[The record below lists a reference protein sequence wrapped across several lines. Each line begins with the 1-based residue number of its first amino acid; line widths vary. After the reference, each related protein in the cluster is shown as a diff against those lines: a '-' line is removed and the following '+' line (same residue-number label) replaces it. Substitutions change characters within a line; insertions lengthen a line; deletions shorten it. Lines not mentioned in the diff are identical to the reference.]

1 MEENL
6 IMDNMVQDE
15 EGEEGRTVTDWDYI
29 NEKVLKSMVHAY
41 MAIYYIVLDT
51 DEYAMIY
58 PTCNSFGTMDKFTDK
73 LIKKLKDGTI
83 DPACHD
89 IVVKNLDINNIKHK
103 LDSGECVECRYR
115 RKSDKGKYEWCLVS
129 VMPAESEQ
137 GVTKTVTMTIRNID
151 VFVR

>member
-89 IVVKNLDINNIKHK
+89 IVVKNLDIN
-103 LDSGECVECRYR
+103 GFR
-115 RKSDKGKYEWCLVS
+115 
-129 VMPAESEQ
+129 
-137 GVTKTVTMTIRNID
+137 
-151 VFVR
+151 